1 MNEKNITNTY
11 GDQKYQCPPITISS
25 FTLGTEVSFRDRV
38 RCAAKAGFEGI
49 GLRAENYIDAKNA
62 GVTDDE
68 MFLILDEYNMKVTEV
83 EYITMWARAEDR
95 TTEQQEKEKVIYH
108 MARLFN
114 VKHINCGLMEKLPE
128 NEIAVALSELCD
140 RAGEIIIGL
149 EFMPYSG
156 VPDLA
161 TAWNIVKACNRSNA
175 MLILDTWHW
184 VRANQTY
191 DMIKYVP
198 ADKIVSVQICDVQK
212 TALPLE
218 ILRNESMHD
227 RLFPGEGF
235 GDTVGFIKM
244 IKDYGVNPRVIGV
257 ETISDSKVATGI
269 EAAANG
275 AFASA
280 KKVLDAVWPEI
291 SKHLK

>member
-1 MNEKNITNTY
+1 MNKETLKNTC
-11 GDQKYQCPPITISS
+11 GDQINQCPPITISS

-38 RCAAKAGFEGI
+38 RVSAEAGFEGI
-49 GLRAENYIDAKNA
+49 GLRAENYLDAKSA

-68 MFLILDEYNMKVTEV
+68 MFSILDEYNMKVTEV

-95 TTEQQEKEKVIYH
+95 TPEQQEKEQVIYH
-108 MARLFN
+108 MAKLFN

-128 NEIAVALSELCD
+128 DEIAVALGELCD
-140 RAGEIIIGL
+140 RAGKIIIGL

-161 TAWNIVKACNRSNA
+161 TAWNVVKACNRSNA
-175 MLILDTWHW
+175 MLILDKWHW

-191 DMIKYVP
+191 DMIKSVP

-235 GDTVGFIKM
+235 GDTVGFVKM
-244 IKDYGVNPRVIGV
+244 IKEHGVNPRVIGV
-257 ETISDSKVATGI
+257 ETISDSKVGTGV
-269 EAAANG
+269 EAAAKG

-280 KKVLDAVWPEI
+280 KKVLDEAWPEV
-291 SKHLK
+291 SKQLK

>member
-1 MNEKNITNTY
+1 MKNTN
-11 GDQKYQCPPITISS
+11 GDQKNQCPPITISS

-38 RCAAKAGFEGI
+38 RVASEAGFVGI
-49 GLRAENYIDAKNA
+49 GLRAENYIDSKKA

-68 MFLILDEYNMKVTEV
+68 MLAILNEYNMKVTEV

-95 TTEQQEKEKVIYH
+95 TSQQQEKEQVIYH

-114 VKHINCGLMEKLPE
+114 VAHINCGLMEKLSE
-128 NEIAVALSELCD
+128 DEIAVALGELCD

-161 TAWNIVKACNRSNA
+161 TAWNVVQKCNRKNA
-175 MLILDTWHW
+175 KLILDTWHW
-184 VRANQTY
+184 ARANQTY
-191 DMIKYVP
+191 DMIKSVP

-235 GDTVGFIKM
+235 GDTVGFVKM
-244 IKDYGVNPRVIGV
+244 IKDHGVSPRVIGV
-257 ETISDSKVATGI
+257 ETISDSKVGTGI
-269 EAAANG
+269 KAAANG

-280 KKVLDAVWPEI
+280 KKVLDEAWPEV
-291 SKHLK
+291 SPQFK